1 VSYYDPQRD
10 RRRASDPLEDT
21 RPTITSN
28 DHLSDY
34 QPIPVEPE
42 DSRRRKPRKER
53 RPRKR
58 RSRAVAKLWI
68 FVIVFLAAY
77 LLAPFNTN
85 ILILGLD
92 RVPEGTYLGRSDTI
106 IVAGIRPLSGE
117 VRMLSIPRDL
127 WVPIPGYGEQRINA
141 AHYFAEANQAG
152 GGPAAAAETIEFNF
166 GIPIHYYVRFRLEGF
181 AGVVDAFGGIDISL
195 DAPTGK
201 YPAGDYHFNG
211 EEALA
216 FVRDRT
222 GDDFFRMQHGQIF
235 VRAGLRKLINP
246 LTWLRLPGTLIA
258 LGRAID
264 HNVPAWQ
271 LPRLGLAAL
280 RAGPEG
286 IDTRSLDRTMASGYT
301 TADGA
306 AVLLPYWPAITPM
319 VDEMFGWR

>member
-1 VSYYDPQRD
+1 MTYYDPQRD
-10 RRRASDPLEDT
+10 RRRSSDPLEDT

-34 QPIPVEPE
+34 QPIRIERETRPP
-42 DSRRRKPRKER
+42 KARKER
-53 RPRKR
+53 RR
-58 RSRAVAKLWI
+58 RRRFTRAAAKFWI
-68 FVIVFLAAY
+68 FIIVALTAY

-92 RVPEGTYLGRSDTI
+92 RVPEGTALGRSDTI
-106 IVAGIRPLSGE
+106 IVAGVRPLSGE
-117 VRMLSIPRDL
+117 IRMLSIPRDL

-141 AHYFAEANQAG
+141 AHYFAEGAQPG
-152 GGPAAAAETIEFNF
+152 SGPAVAEDTIEYNF
-166 GIPIHYYVRFRLEGF
+166 DIPIHYYVRFRLEGF
-181 AGVVDAFGGIDISL
+181 AAVIDAFGGIDVSL
-195 DAPTGK
+195 TEATGL

-222 GDDFFRMQHGQIF
+222 GDDFFRMQHAQIF
-235 VRAGLRKLINP
+235 LRAGLRKLINP
-246 LTWLRLPGTLIA
+246 LTWFRLPGTLIA

-264 HNVPAWQ
+264 HDIPAWQ

-280 RAGPEG
+280 RAGPDG

-301 TADGA
+301 TAEGA
-306 AVLLPYWPAITPM
+306 AVLLPYWPAITPL
-319 VDEMFGWR
+319 VDELFGWR